1 MQLLLLTPPFYGHDR
16 QSAVMIV
23 KIEMRIG
30 IAMASCPKT
39 LPVCWMRVYPQTA
52 HARCHSPSSLM
63 QFQNA
68 YRVSAYPVRLGG
80 VKEGIRAD
88 RAGRKVPAFV
98 RWVLVQVH
106 AGVAV
111 HAVAGIN
118 AQALPQAAEVAER
131 AVVDISAGL
140 VIPQIADC
148 AIVSRHPLSASTAAC
163 CTAGMTVK
171 RFP

>member
-1 MQLLLLTPPFYGHDR
+1 MDSCQKKELYRPVESL
-16 QSAVMIV
+16 
-23 KIEMRIG
+23 
-30 IAMASCPKT
+30 AS
-39 LPVCWMRVYPQTA
+39 TA
-52 HARCHSPSSLM
+52 RAPCHSLSSLTL
-63 QFQNA
+63 FQIA
-68 YRVSAYPVRLGG
+68 YRVGAYPVRLGG
-80 VKEGIRAD
+80 VEEGIRAD
-88 RAGRKVPAFV
+88 RARREVPAFV
-98 RWVLVQVH
+98 RWVLIEVH
-106 AGVAV
+106 AGVTI

-131 AVVDISAGL
+131 AVVDVSAGL